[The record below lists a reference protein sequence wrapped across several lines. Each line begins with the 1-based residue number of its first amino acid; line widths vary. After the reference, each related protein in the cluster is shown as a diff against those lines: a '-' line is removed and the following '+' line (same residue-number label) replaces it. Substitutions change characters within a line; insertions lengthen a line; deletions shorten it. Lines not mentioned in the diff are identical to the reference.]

1 MVLFEI
7 ITWICCF
14 YLLFPLISAIMAVF
28 RNEKMNPEPEF
39 ATDFACVITLYKESE
54 IAWPLVRSL
63 LKQDYPH
70 FHIYLVADGL
80 AEPLNAT
87 VADVRLTILQ
97 PDNFLHSK
105 VSSLDLALRSMKENH
120 RHVVVFDPDN
130 LVPAHF
136 LRVINQYHAMG
147 FKAVQG
153 KRIAK
158 NITGTYAALDA
169 LGEYYYD
176 FAVRNV
182 PYLLGSSS
190 TIAGSGMSMEREI
203 YRSNIS
209 NELLVLKEKGVVV
222 AEDKSLQLQLVGN
235 GHRIAYAGAAIIFD
249 EKVTAAQQIGRQR
262 GRWLN
267 SYFAQL
273 PLSLSLLLK
282 GITKADWNRIYF
294 AIMVSM
300 PPMVMLVGAALLLAT
315 LALWVKWT
323 YFIVIIGCLGLFAL
337 GFLAI
342 LTFNKTPYKV
352 LKAIP
357 KIPLF
362 VWGQLSG
369 MLHIRKASKD
379 FMATTHNE
387 VMDIEPLWEQRK
399 GEFQHLKQRWKAKD

>member
-14 YLLFPLISAIMAVF
+14 YLLFPLISATAAVF
-28 RNEKMNPEPEF
+28 RKEKMDPDPGF
-39 ATDFACVITLYKESE
+39 SADFACVITLYKEGE

-63 LKQDYPH
+63 LKQDYPD
-70 FHIYLVADGL
+70 FHIYLVADGIM
-80 AEPLNAT
+80 EPLE
-87 VADVRLTILQ
+87 VPVSDERLSILQ
-97 PDNFLHSK
+97 PEIFLHSK
-105 VSSLDLALRSMKENH
+105 VASLDLALNSMKANH
-120 RHVVVFDPDN
+120 THVVVFDPDN

-158 NITGTYAALDA
+158 NIKGTYAALDA

-190 TIAGSGMSMEREI
+190 TIAGSGMSLEKEVYRE
-203 YRSNIS
+203 NIS
-209 NELLVLKEKGVVV
+209 GELLVLKEKGVVV
-222 AEDKSLQLQLVGN
+222 AEDKSLQLQLVER
-235 GHRIAYAGAAIIFD
+235 GHRIAYAAAAIIFD

-267 SYFAQL
+267 SYFAQV
-273 PLSLSLLLK
+273 PVSLRLLLK
-282 GITKADWNRIYF
+282 GIIKWDWNLLYF
-294 AIMVSM
+294 SLMVSM
-300 PPMVMLVGAALLLAT
+300 PPMVMLVGGGLVLAIF
-315 LALWVKWT
+315 ALWLKWT
-323 YFIVIIGCLGLFAL
+323 YFFLVTGSLFLFVL
-337 GFLAI
+337 GFLTI
-342 LTFNKTPYKV
+342 LTFNRTPGKV

-369 MLHIRKASKD
+369 MLHIRRANKD

-387 VMDIEPLWEQRK
+387 VIDIEPLWARRK
-399 GEFQHLKQRWKAKD
+399 GEFHHLKERWE